1 MSTDLVRNSSTRRA
15 AGSFHPNKSTTVSV
29 TSPPIDSKTPVG
41 TVQNFKKQF
50 KQVFSSKAPK
60 ALQGNSLKGSSM
72 TSIQREVRGSQET
85 SNTQV
90 TQPTTNFANGGAIRK
105 KECDENA
112 SKDIDESTARG
123 ADQIEG
129 NDPIYTLNTYT
140 QRQQYDAKELNL
152 QEVEDLI
159 NKQQQ
164 KIIQLERET
173 AAQIQILKKQLQE
186 KDEKINRLQTKA
198 TEAASKAPEIFV
210 VPSLLRLP
218 ESEIIKS
225 WKALHYEVR
234 NFVMN
239 YLKNAGDGKMQRWT
253 DSQALLLREIT
264 PSYQK
269 FAMDRRCGNSLIE
282 AAIWSTLMRLVFSD
296 SATSGSICW
305 AGRYAGKVSKLSGA
319 LYREIDRDRPADS
332 EKLKVFHQWKATTA
346 SLLSTLGPHNGRD
359 DKITEIV
366 EELEDLVE
374 PFRSK
379 LSRDPVHQTL
389 QNLTLNAVAL
399 DESFCGQY
407 EWYYLEYPKLNGD
420 AAFVIRPS
428 LCRAG
433 GRGKNYGQI
442 SHLDPSVVW
451 SIASQ
456 RP

>member
-1 MSTDLVRNSSTRRA
+1 MAGKMSTDLVRNSSARRA

-29 TSPPIDSKTPVG
+29 TSPPIDSNTPVG
-41 TVQNFKKQF
+41 TVQKIQKQF

-60 ALQGNSLKGSSM
+60 ALQGNLLKGSSM
-72 TSIQREVRGSQET
+72 TSIPRAQEREVRGSQET

-129 NDPIYTLNTYT
+129 NGPIYTLNTYT

-198 TEAASKAPEIFV
+198 TEAASKAPETSV
-210 VPSLLRLP
+210 GPSLLRLP

-305 AGRYAGKVSKLSGA
+305 AGRYAGKVSKLSK
-319 LYREIDRDRPADS
+319 S
-332 EKLKVFHQWKATTA
+332 SA
-346 SLLSTLGPHNGRD
+346 S
-359 DKITEIV
+359 
-366 EELEDLVE
+366 
-374 PFRSK
+374 
-379 LSRDPVHQTL
+379 
-389 QNLTLNAVAL
+389 
-399 DESFCGQY
+399 
-407 EWYYLEYPKLNGD
+407 
-420 AAFVIRPS
+420 
-428 LCRAG
+428 
-433 GRGKNYGQI
+433 
-442 SHLDPSVVW
+442 
-451 SIASQ
+451 
-456 RP
+456 

>member
-1 MSTDLVRNSSTRRA
+1 
-15 AGSFHPNKSTTVSV
+15 
-29 TSPPIDSKTPVG
+29 
-41 TVQNFKKQF
+41 
-50 KQVFSSKAPK
+50 
-60 ALQGNSLKGSSM
+60 M
-72 TSIQREVRGSQET
+72 TSIPRVQEREVRGSQET
-85 SNTQV
+85 SN

-129 NDPIYTLNTYT
+129 NNPIYTLNTYI
-140 QRQQYDAKELNL
+140 QRQQCDAKELNL
-152 QEVEDLI
+152 QEIEDLLD
-159 NKQQQ
+159 KQQQ

-186 KDEKINRLQTKA
+186 KDEKINRLQIKA
-198 TEAASKAPEIFV
+198 TEAASKAPEMSV
-210 VPSLLRLP
+210 GPSLLRLP

-332 EKLKVFHQWKATTA
+332 EKLKAFHQWKATTA
-346 SLLSTLGPHNGRD
+346 SLLSALGPHNGRD

-399 DESFCGQY
+399 DESFCGQH

-420 AAFVIRPS
+420 AAFVIRPR

-451 SIASQ
+451 SFASQ